1 MLNFLALMGFALGD
15 DKEVFTLDE
24 FVAAFD
30 PDAIKTSG
38 PIFDLQKLEWLNG
51 VYIRQLPAADLA
63 AALRAASPLAREA
76 DDARLLATI
85 PLVQERMKKLTEF
98 DELCDFLFRD
108 AAPAAPSDLV
118 PKGRSAEETAAMLRR
133 ARDVIGRVD
142 LVPGPLEEEL
152 RKLADGAGWKA
163 KDLLMSL
170 RFAVSGKKVTPPI
183 IESMCVLGR
192 EACTARVEAAAAR
205 LG

>member
-1 MLNFLALMGFALGD
+1 GFALGE
-15 DKEVFTLDE
+15 DKEVFTLAE
-24 FVAAFD
+24 FVEAFD

-38 PIFDLQKLEWLNG
+38 PIFDLTKLEWLNG
-51 VYIRQLPAADLA
+51 VYIRLMAPKDLA
-63 AALRAASPLAREA
+63 ARLREASSIAREA
-76 DDARLLATI
+76 SPEKLLATV

-108 AAPAAPSDLV
+108 AAPPAPSDLV
-118 PKGRSAEETAAMLRR
+118 PKGRSAPETAAMLRR
-133 ARDVIGRVD
+133 AKEALSRVE
-142 LVPGPLEEEL
+142 LVPGPLEDGL
-152 RKLADGAGWKA
+152 RKLAEADGWKA
-163 KDLLMSL
+163 KDLLMAL

-192 EACTARVEAAAAR
+192 EACLARVEAAAAL

>member
-1 MLNFLALMGFALGD
+1 V
-15 DKEVFTLDE
+15 E
-24 FVAAFD
+24 AFD

-51 VYIRQLPAADLA
+51 VYIRQMAPLELA
-63 AALRAASPLAREA
+63 RRLKGLSPLAREA
-76 DDARLLATI
+76 DERKLLSTI

-98 DELCDFLFRD
+98 DELTDFLFKD

-118 PKGRSAEETAAMLRR
+118 PKGRTPAETAAMLRS
-133 ARDVIGRVD
+133 ARDLIGRVD
-142 LVPGPLEEEL
+142 LVPAALEEEL
-152 RKLADGAGWKA
+152 RRLADGAGWKA
-163 KDLLMSL
+163 KDLLMAL

-192 EACTARVEAAAAR
+192 EATVERVEAAAAR